1 MNGADFASV
10 LVSGLILGSIYALMA
25 SGLSLVWTTLGIFN
39 FAHGAFMMLGA
50 YVAWTVGT
58 QEGLGLGP
66 TLGIVAAVVLL
77 AALGCL
83 VELLLLRPFYRFYR
97 RPNLIML
104 TVITTLSGMVFLEN
118 SAMLTWGPRLKQ
130 LTPLATGDVG
140 VLGVTI
146 SAQEALIMVVSPLFI
161 LATWLWL
168 RFTLTGRAIRA
179 VGQNQDSAQLLGM
192 NISALYM
199 TAFGLSAALAAAAGV
214 LLGSIRFVSP
224 GMGGEP
230 LTKALIVAIFGGL
243 GSILGTVAG
252 AYVIGL
258 LEAICNYTVGLYW
271 TPAILFLV
279 MIVTLMIRPSGLFG
293 RRS

>member
-1 MNGADFASV
+1 MNGSDYASV

-50 YVAWTVGT
+50 YVAWTIGT
-58 QEGLGLGP
+58 QDGLGLGP

-83 VELLLLRPFYRFYR
+83 VELLLLRPFYRR
-97 RPNLIML
+97 SNLIML

-118 SAMLTWGPRLKQ
+118 SALLTWGPRLKQ
-130 LTPLATGDVG
+130 LTQLAAGNVNI
-140 VLGVTI
+140 LGVTI

-161 LATWLWL
+161 LCTWLWL

-179 VGQNQDSAQLLGM
+179 VGQNQDAAQLLGM

-199 TAFGLSAALAAAAGV
+199 AAFGLSAALAAAAGV

-258 LEAICNYTVGLYW
+258 LEAVCNYTVGLYW

>member
-1 MNGADFASV
+1 MGASQYASV

-50 YVAWTVGT
+50 YVAWTIGA

-66 TLGIVAAVVLL
+66 TLGIVAAVVILGS
-77 AALGCL
+77 LGCV
-83 VELLLLRPFYRFYR
+83 VELLLLRPFYR
-97 RPNLIML
+97 RPNLVML
-104 TVITTLSGMVFLEN
+104 TVITTLSGMVFMEN
-118 SAMLTWGPRLKQ
+118 SALLAWGPRIKQ
-130 LTPLATGDVG
+130 LPPLVTGNVDL
-140 VLGVTI
+140 LGVTI
-146 SAQEALIMVVSPLFI
+146 AAQEALIMAVSPVLI
-161 LATWLWL
+161 LGIWLWL
-168 RFTLTGRAIRA
+168 RFSRTGRAIRA
-179 VGQNQDSAQLLGM
+179 VGQNQDAAQLLGM
-192 NISALYM
+192 NVSALYM
-199 TAFGLSAALAAAAGV
+199 TAFGLSAILAAVAGV
-214 LLGSIRFVSP
+214 LLGSIRFLSP

-243 GSILGTVAG
+243 GSVLGTVVG

-258 LEAICNYTVGLYW
+258 LEAMSNYVVGLYW

-293 RRS
+293 RS